1 MRGGHCIKSWS
12 VTQKHITLS
21 SAEAEL
27 MAAVKTS
34 TEVMGIL
41 QLMGEIGVQLGSEV
55 LVDSSAALAAVHSK
69 GNGRLRHV
77 RVGHLWIQQVSEDG
91 ELQYQKVDGVLNPAD
106 LMTKSL
112 TAVKIQDFM
121 TKLKQTRRGDRAAEG
136 LALK

>member
-1 MRGGHCIKSWS
+1 M
-12 VTQKHITLS
+12 
-21 SAEAEL
+21 
-27 MAAVKTS
+27 
-34 TEVMGIL
+34 
-41 QLMGEIGVQLGSEV
+41 
-55 LVDSSAALAAVHSK
+55 
-69 GNGRLRHV
+69 